1 MTDLNKCFFS
11 GTAYRL
17 ADNWFSVMPLEQ
29 PVKPIKYLEI
39 GTFYGANAISV
50 HQTYAAHPQS
60 EIHCIDP
67 WLDYDDYSEYIGEQQ
82 NIYTQCMKNLLNTK
96 CMDKFTIHRGFSHK
110 IIPSFA
116 DDYFDI
122 IYIDGNH
129 EPDFIIEDAVLSFR
143 KLKAGGMLI
152 FDDYGWGGDDMC
164 KCAIDAFNQSYH
176 KRIIDL
182 GIVNSQAFY
191 RKVR

>member
-1 MTDLNKCFFS
+1 MIDLNKCFFS

-17 ADNWFSVMPLEQ
+17 ADNWFSVMPLEN

-50 HQTYAAHPQS
+50 HQTYAAHYES

-67 WLDYDDYSEYIGEQQ
+67 WLDYAEYPEYIGEQQ
-82 NIYTQCMKNLLNTK
+82 DIYAQCMRNLLNTNS
-96 CMDKFTIHRGFSHK
+96 MDKFTIHRGFSHK
-110 IIPSFA
+110 ILPTLA

-129 EPDFIIEDAVLSFR
+129 EPEFIMEDAVLSFR
-143 KLKAGGMLI
+143 KLKAGGVLI
-152 FDDYGWGGDDMC
+152 FDDYGWGGEDMC
-164 KCAIDAFNQSYH
+164 KRGIDGFKAAYH
-176 KRIIDL
+176 KRL
-182 GIVNSQAFY
+182 LEMGIVNSQVFL
-191 RKVR
+191 KKLH